1 MITAA
6 PADDVLLDAY
16 SRAVVGVVER
26 VGPSVVKVDVGGRSR
41 GARAKPGERSGTG
54 SGLIVSPDGLVLTN
68 SHVVAGGGPLHLTLA
83 DGREMAAALIGEDP
97 HTDLAVI
104 RAEGQDLPYQPLGAS
119 GRLRPG
125 QVAIAIGSPYGF
137 QHTVTA
143 GVVSALGRALRSH
156 TGRLM
161 EHLIQTDAALN
172 PGNSGGPLVTSA
184 GEVVGI
190 NTAAI
195 AGVQGISF
203 AVPTSTARVVIGALL
218 RDGRVRRSYI
228 GISGHDA
235 LLPPRLVRFHRLDET
250 VAVAVADVAAGSP
263 AAFAGMLQHDLIV
276 AFDGAPVRGIDD
288 LLRRLTAD
296 AIGVPVSLDVVRGPE
311 RRTLR
316 VVPVESP

>member
-1 MITAA
+1 MITTVAS
-6 PADDVLLDAY
+6 DDALLDAY
-16 SRAVVGVVER
+16 SRAVVDAVDR
-26 VGPSVVKVDVGGRSR
+26 VGPSVVKVDVGGRAR
-41 GARAKPGERSGTG
+41 GEGRRGSNQGGTG
-54 SGLIVSPDGLVLTN
+54 SGLIVSPDGLILTN
-68 SHVVAGGGPLHLTLA
+68 NHVVAGGGSLKITLE
-83 DGREMAAALIGEDP
+83 DGRRFAATRIGEDP

-104 RAEGQDLPYQPLGAS
+104 RADGQDLPYQTLGQSA
-119 GRLRPG
+119 RLRPG

-137 QHTVTA
+137 QHTVTT

-156 TGRLM
+156 TGRLL

-195 AGVQGISF
+195 AGVQGIAF
-203 AVPTSTARVVIGALL
+203 AVPASTAKMVIGALL

-235 LLPPRLVRFHRLDET
+235 VLPPRLVRFHHLPG
-250 VAVAVADVAAGSP
+250 VGAVAVADVAAGSP
-263 AAFAGMLQHDLIV
+263 AARGGVLQHDLIV
-276 AFDGAPVRGIDD
+276 AFGGTPVCGIDD

-296 AIGVPVSLDVVRGPE
+296 AIGAAVSLDVVRGPE
-311 RRTLR
+311 RRTLH

>member
-1 MITAA
+1 MITA
-6 PADDVLLDAY
+6 PLDDAALLDAY
-16 SRAVVGVVER
+16 SRAVVDAVDR
-26 VGPSVVKVDVGGRSR
+26 VGPSVVKIDVGSMSANARGR
-41 GARAKPGERSGTG
+41 AREHVGTG
-54 SGLIVSPDGLVLTN
+54 SGLIISPDGLVLTN
-68 SHVVAGGGPLHLTLA
+68 SHVVAGARDLAVTLA
-83 DGREMAAALIGEDP
+83 DASTSAARLIGHDP
-97 HTDLAVI
+97 DTDLAVI
-104 RAEGQDLPYQPLGAS
+104 RMDGHDLPSRPLGDS
-119 GRLRPG
+119 GALRPG

-143 GVVSALGRALRSH
+143 GVVSALGRALRSR

-203 AVPTSTARVVIGALL
+203 AVSTSTARVVIGLLL

-228 GISGHDA
+228 GISGHDTA
-235 LLPPRLVRFHRLDET
+235 LPPRLVRFHRLDET
-250 VAVAVADVAAGSP
+250 GAVAVADVAPGSP
-263 AAFAGMLQHDLIV
+263 AAEGGVLQHDLIV
-276 AFDGAPVRGIDD
+276 AFDGAPVSGIDG